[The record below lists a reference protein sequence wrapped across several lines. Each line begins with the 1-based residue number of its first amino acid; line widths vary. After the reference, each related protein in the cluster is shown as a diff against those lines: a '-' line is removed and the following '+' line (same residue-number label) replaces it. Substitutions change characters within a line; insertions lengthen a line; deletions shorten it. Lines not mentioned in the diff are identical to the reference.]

1 MKRRE
6 FLKLGLSLP
15 LLSLVTSQSLYAKDF
30 SDYKAIVILELDGGN
45 DAFNTFVSIDDNSY
59 NSYKDIRKVIAI
71 NNTDLGSGSDDLSGG
86 NPYDADSLEEAYKKG
101 VYSISD
107 GDKKFGI
114 NGMMPEFAKLF
125 NDGVISIVSKVGTLV
140 EPTTKAQIEN
150 KSAKLPLFLFAHDHQ
165 RRAIYTAKAQD
176 IIKTGFAGRVADS
189 WGSMNGDIGLVIS
202 YAGMNQV
209 AIGDTSSPF
218 ILRDEP
224 NYYKD
229 DFGDF
234 LNSISIDTQNPFSS
248 IYQRLQKK
256 SVGLSSTLQDAW
268 DNVGDFSSTNSYGQ
282 TIFTLP
288 DPNDD
293 LKLDIHSLDTKL
305 FRSFGNIAK
314 MIKIAKNNLSYNRQ
328 IFVIKMGGF
337 DFHSAQTKDQTI
349 KLRSLSLALSD
360 FYKALGEIDAQ
371 KEVAVVAL
379 SDFGRTMLPNDDGT
393 DHGWGGHSFVMCG
406 SDSFNGGK
414 IFGDMINDF
423 SLSGDEVYPERR
435 EKGRLI
441 PTTSIEQ
448 FVAPVFDWFGAS
460 ESEIALAFPNLANF
474 RSDSGDYKSAF
485 LQGVFS

>member
-1 MKRRE
+1 MMKRRE

-189 WGSMNGDIGLVIS
+189 WGSINGDIGLVIS

-224 NYYKD
+224 NY
-229 DFGDF
+229 
-234 LNSISIDTQNPFSS
+234 
-248 IYQRLQKK
+248 
-256 SVGLSSTLQDAW
+256 
-268 DNVGDFSSTNSYGQ
+268 
-282 TIFTLP
+282 
-288 DPNDD
+288 
-293 LKLDIHSLDTKL
+293 
-305 FRSFGNIAK
+305 
-314 MIKIAKNNLSYNRQ
+314 
-328 IFVIKMGGF
+328 
-337 DFHSAQTKDQTI
+337 
-349 KLRSLSLALSD
+349 
-360 FYKALGEIDAQ
+360 
-371 KEVAVVAL
+371 
-379 SDFGRTMLPNDDGT
+379 
-393 DHGWGGHSFVMCG
+393 
-406 SDSFNGGK
+406 
-414 IFGDMINDF
+414 
-423 SLSGDEVYPERR
+423 
-435 EKGRLI
+435 
-441 PTTSIEQ
+441 
-448 FVAPVFDWFGAS
+448 
-460 ESEIALAFPNLANF
+460 
-474 RSDSGDYKSAF
+474 
-485 LQGVFS
+485 

>member
-1 MKRRE
+1 MRRRE

-30 SDYKAIVILELDGGN
+30 NNYKAIVILELDGGN
-45 DAFNTFVSIDDNSY
+45 DAFNTFVPIDNNY

-71 NNTDLGSGSDDLSGG
+71 NNNDLGSGSDSLTSG

-101 VYSISD
+101 IYPISD

-114 NGMMPEFAKLF
+114 NGLMPEFAKLF
-125 NDGVISIVSKVGTLV
+125 NDGIISIVSKVGTLV
-140 EPTTKAQIEN
+140 QPTTKEKIEN
-150 KSAKLPLFLFAHDHQ
+150 NSAKLPLFLFAHDHQ
-165 RRAIYTAKAQD
+165 RRAIYTAKAQQM
-176 IIKTGFAGRVADS
+176 IKTGFAGRVADS
-189 WGSMNGDIGLVIS
+189 WGSINGDIGLTIS

-209 AIGDTSSPF
+209 AIGDNSSPF
-218 ILRDEP
+218 ILKNEP

-229 DFGDF
+229 DISDF
-234 LNSISIDTQNPFSS
+234 LNSISTDTKNPFSA

-256 SVGLSSTLQDAW
+256 SVNLSSTLQDAW
-268 DNVGDFSSTNSYGQ
+268 NNVGEFSSTNSYGQ
-282 TIFTLP
+282 DIFTLP
-288 DPNDD
+288 NPNND
-293 LKLDIHSLDTKL
+293 LKLDIHTLDRKL
-305 FRSFGNIAK
+305 FRNFKNVAK
-314 MIKIAKNNLSYNRQ
+314 MIKIAKNSLNYNRQ

-349 KLRSLSLALSD
+349 KLRSLSLALND

-393 DHGWGGHSFVMCG
+393 DHGWGTHSFIMCG

-414 IFGDMINDF
+414 IFGDMINSF
-423 SLSGDEVYPERR
+423 ALNSDEVYPEKR

-448 FVAPVFDWFGAS
+448 FIAPVFDWFGVN
-460 ESEIALAFPNLANF
+460 ENEISLAFPNLTNF
-474 RSDSGDYKSAF
+474 RSDSSDYKSAF